1 MIKNDTCTNSESN
14 DSSSLPLFYIV
25 LAPLIAFIA
34 VVGNLTVI
42 ILIFKRRRLHVMTN
56 YFVVSLAAADFL
68 VGLFLPTFLIACA
81 FWSGCEITTY
91 NMFFNLFTLAS
102 IANLFV
108 MTVDRYL
115 FIVHPLRYQT
125 SAASCRLLAAM
136 SASWIIPTLL
146 SFSPLFWKFSSSEKV
161 KNTAIKV
168 HAFIVIT
175 AFELVPT
182 VVMPAMYAHIFHTAR
197 KHARQVAA
205 QRKQVQFNDA
215 CSQVLSERN
224 TRLELTTAMGKK
236 VSLQRNERE
245 RRPDSSSIAVLGA
258 VIGFFVLCWSFDT
271 VISFCSKLEL
281 CVINESLFRVSD
293 LMIFFNSAINPLVYA
308 FLKKDIKR
316 ELGITFCCTSSDF
329 EWLLSLCCSQR
340 FPLSSVKSAFE
351 VFRHL
356 SWKSI
361 NQSIKLSTDKCTFQF
376 SPLSWFH
383 GCLCCI
389 FPPFVSSKRK

>member
-1 MIKNDTCTNSESN
+1 MMKNDTYTNSESN
-14 DSSSLPLFYIV
+14 NNSSLLLFYIV

-34 VVGNLTVI
+34 VVGNVTVI

-68 VGLFLPTFLIACA
+68 VGLFLPTFIIACA

-108 MTVDRYL
+108 MTVDRYV

-125 SAASCRLLAAM
+125 SATSCRLFAAM
-136 SASWIIPTLL
+136 SASWIIPALL

-175 AFELVPT
+175 AFEVVPT

-197 KHARQVAA
+197 KHARQVEA
-205 QRKQVQFNDA
+205 QRTQLQFNDT

-224 TRLELTTAMGKK
+224 RQLELTTPMGKRIP
-236 VSLQRNERE
+236 LQRNKRE

-281 CVINESLFRVSD
+281 CVINNSLFRVSD
-293 LMIFFNSAINPLVYA
+293 LMIFLNSAINPLVYA

-316 ELGITFCCTSSDF
+316 ELSITFCCTSNDG
-329 EWLLSLCCSQR
+329 E
-340 FPLSSVKSAFE
+340 
-351 VFRHL
+351 
-356 SWKSI
+356 
-361 NQSIKLSTDKCTFQF
+361 
-376 SPLSWFH
+376 
-383 GCLCCI
+383 
-389 FPPFVSSKRK
+389 

>member
-1 MIKNDTCTNSESN
+1 MIKNDTYTNSESN

-197 KHARQVAA
+197 KHARQVAE
-205 QRKQVQFNDA
+205 QRKQVQFNDT

-224 TRLELTTAMGKK
+224 TRLELTTAMEKK

-258 VIGFFVLCWSFDT
+258 VIGFFCAVL
-271 VISFCSKLEL
+271 
-281 CVINESLFRVSD
+281 
-293 LMIFFNSAINPLVYA
+293 
-308 FLKKDIKR
+308 
-316 ELGITFCCTSSDF
+316 
-329 EWLLSLCCSQR
+329 
-340 FPLSSVKSAFE
+340 
-351 VFRHL
+351 VF
-356 SWKSI
+356 
-361 NQSIKLSTDKCTFQF
+361 
-376 SPLSWFH
+376 
-383 GCLCCI
+383 
-389 FPPFVSSKRK
+389 

>member
-1 MIKNDTCTNSESN
+1 MACKHIKASLLTSSEKSVIMKNDTYTNNVSN
-14 DSSSLPLFYIV
+14 NSSSLPLFYIV
-25 LAPLIAFIA
+25 LAPLIALIA
-34 VVGNLTVI
+34 VVGNVTVI

-56 YFVVSLAAADFL
+56 YFVASLAAADFL

-108 MTVDRYL
+108 MTLDRYV

-125 SAASCRLLAAM
+125 SATSCRLFAAM
-136 SASWIIPTLL
+136 SASWIIPALL
-146 SFSPLFWKFSSSEKV
+146 SFSSLFWKYSSSENV
-161 KNTAIKV
+161 KNAAIKV

-197 KHARQVAA
+197 KHARLVAA
-205 QRKQVQFNDA
+205 QRTQLQFNDT
-215 CSQVLSERN
+215 CSQVLSERS
-224 TRLELTTAMGKK
+224 TRLELTTPMGKRV
-236 VSLQRNERE
+236 VSLQRNKRE

-281 CVINESLFRVSD
+281 CVINDSLFRVSD
-293 LMIFFNSAINPLVYA
+293 LMIFLNSAINPLVYA

-316 ELGITFCCTSSDF
+316 ELGITFCCSSSDF
-329 EWLLSLCCSQR
+329 E
-340 FPLSSVKSAFE
+340 
-351 VFRHL
+351 
-356 SWKSI
+356 
-361 NQSIKLSTDKCTFQF
+361 
-376 SPLSWFH
+376 
-383 GCLCCI
+383 
-389 FPPFVSSKRK
+389 

>member
-205 QRKQVQFNDA
+205 QRKQVQFNDT

-293 LMIFFNSAINPLVYA
+293 LMIFLNSAINPLVYA

-329 EWLLSLCCSQR
+329 E
-340 FPLSSVKSAFE
+340 
-351 VFRHL
+351 
-356 SWKSI
+356 
-361 NQSIKLSTDKCTFQF
+361 
-376 SPLSWFH
+376 
-383 GCLCCI
+383 
-389 FPPFVSSKRK
+389 